1 MRKTWTWPQELRTK
15 WRADWRADWRERA
28 RSGAAAVEFAIVLPL
43 FLMLLFGII
52 QFGSVLFIHNN
63 MVNAARETARRMA
76 VDESFDAAQAQS
88 YAEAYLSDWNLT
100 FSFTIV
106 PPPGAPDVSVQISV
120 PAAEATLVNFPI
132 AWPGNLVAA
141 ASMRPEG

>member
-1 MRKTWTWPQELRTK
+1 MFVYV
-15 WRADWRADWRERA
+15 
-28 RSGAAAVEFAIVLPL
+28 SF
-43 FLMLLFGII
+43 FLMIRRPPRSTRTDTLFPYTT
-52 QFGSVLFIHNN
+52 LFRSNN

-88 YAEAYLSDWNLT
+88 YAETYLSDWNLN
-100 FSFTIV
+100 FSFAIV

-120 PAAEATLVNFPI
+120 PAAEATLVSFPI